1 MPYELLGEQS
11 AFRVISRLAPPSN
24 NSLVFNA
31 EKKNPLTD
39 KWRVVLKVVW
49 DVETARLEARDLMEM
64 DDIRGVVSLL
74 DYFERPYSTIKDVAV
89 FSFLKKLNLKDDHP
103 VGFLATHLVKG
114 RTLVTKTERVP
125 REELPPQPKKD
136 TLLFHARGKWYRQY
150 LCKSF
155 SFHEKIRLVSQVAH
169 TLAEVH
175 ERNKKH
181 ADIKLE
187 NLVFNPE
194 TNEVTLVDFG
204 GSAGFGTEGWM
215 TPEHIE
221 NLRQGGKTTPI
232 YTKAADIYALGRVI
246 ERLFEG
252 DGEKGRRV
260 IELIAEPCLKK
271 TREIDAQFVERE
283 TQRYLNAISP
293 KRYLKWAGAAAAI
306 ALIWLSIWM
315 YVVNVK
321 SDDIRNERILEAL
334 VATIP
339 ETGAEQYSL
348 LRKIRFTYYTTGD
361 LAFRDKLTK
370 AAAKINVETGNN
382 IKLFYNMDPAKPN
395 AIYISPEERY
405 IIYDEFVI
413 RVGDFVDETRYV
425 TSFNF
430 KQVTLKEY
438 ETGTEQT
445 FQFPEFP
452 MEWIPEPTGSLL
464 IYPSDLAILSAALCR
479 AYPKFVAASPTRE
492 TEIHGL
498 LHGSTTSGILVKLF
512 DYLNIDYSTSFNT
525 FLEIGDLPCQKYFIY
540 ELEDGLYFQTHLD
553 ELIKKY
559 QKYSGYKI
567 NEIPES
573 FSQIYIEDYIHVL
586 KATTGEDREN
596 RLFWEDHL
604 TDTLNQHGYDL
615 DISCQGQTVLM
626 SFIKLN

>member
-74 DYFERPYSTIKDVAV
+74 DYFERPYATIKDVAV

-339 ETGAEQYSL
+339 ETGPEQYSL

-361 LAFRDKLTK
+361 LGFRDKLTK

-452 MEWIPEPTGSLL
+452 MEWIPEPTGSIQ
-464 IYPSDLAILSAALCR
+464 IYPSDLIILAVGLGKT
-479 AYPKFVAASPTRE
+479 YPKKVDARPTRE
-492 TEIHGL
+492 TIVRGV
-498 LHGSTTSGILVKLF
+498 LHASTSSGIMQKLY
-512 DYLNIDYSTSFNT
+512 DYLGISYSPAFGERI
-525 FLEIGDLPCQKYFIY
+525 FIGDLPCANYFIY
-540 ELEDGLYFQTHLD
+540 EIEDGAYIQTTL
-553 ELIKKY
+553 ENLI
-559 QKYSGYKI
+559 QKYRKCSGYDVST
-567 NEIPES
+567 IPNH
-573 FSQIYIEDYIHVL
+573 FSDIYIEDYVHVL
-586 KATTGEDREN
+586 KPTTGEDRN
-596 RLFWEDHL
+596 DRLFWEDHL
-604 TDTLNQHGYDL
+604 KDVLNQLGYDL
-615 DISCQGQTVLM
+615 RINCNTQTVKM
-626 SFIKLN
+626 EIEKL